1 MKVIDVIEKVDD
13 LKPNSYSFE
22 TKVSWLSQLEEK
34 IYEELV
40 KTHDNPLNI
49 GYSELNEDN
58 TEMELIAPDR
68 FEEMYIVW
76 IFTKIDFYNGEMS
89 RYNNSALLFNT
100 LYQEFANYWNRTYM
114 PKSVAETFKI

>member
-1 MKVIDVIEKVDD
+1 MKVIDVIERVDD
-13 LKPNSYSFE
+13 LKPNSYLFE
-22 TKVSWLSQLEEK
+22 TKVSWLSQLEEQ
-34 IYEELV
+34 IYDDLI

-49 GYSELNEDN
+49 EYKKLSEDN

-68 FEEMYIVW
+68 FEEMYVAW
-76 IFTKIDFYNGEMS
+76 LFTKIDFYNAEIT